1 VDVVEF
7 GSLTPQLRGELEGDE
22 VDPFDGAG
30 STLQWRPKDRHVGLR
45 GPDGRLLASTGLVQA
60 GLEAGDGLV
69 TEVVGIG
76 GVIVAAAFRG
86 QGLGSRVIVEALR
99 VAAGFGPPAVIL
111 FCHRNRVGLYVRHGF
126 LELAP
131 PVLVSQPD
139 GFAEIPLV
147 TMWRALR
154 DGVDPPQG
162 PIRVLSLPF

>member
-1 VDVVEF
+1 
-7 GSLTPQLRGELEGDE
+7 LTPQLRGELEGDE
-22 VDPFDGAG
+22 VDPFDAAG

-76 GVIVAAAFRG
+76 GVIVAAPFRG

-99 VAAGFGPPAVIL
+99 VAAGLGPPAVIL
-111 FCHRNRVGLYVRHGF
+111 FCHRNRARLYARHGF
-126 LELAP
+126 LELAR

-139 GFAEIPLV
+139 GFADIPQV